1 MEAIMD
7 NLYAKISIKRI
18 EKLMENQ
25 NQYDNPSDMIAD
37 IIHWCKANDVSFE
50 ETLNRAY
57 DYVESDLEEEILA
70 EDDGA

>member
-1 MEAIMD
+1 MD

-18 EKLMENQ
+18 EKLIENQ

>member
-1 MEAIMD
+1 MD

-57 DYVESDLEEEILA
+57 DYVELDLEEEILA

>member
-1 MEAIMD
+1 MD
-7 NLYAKISIKRI
+7 NIYAKISINRI
-18 EKLMENQ
+18 EKIMENQ

>member
-1 MEAIMD
+1 MD
-7 NLYAKISIKRI
+7 NLYAKISVKRI

-37 IIHWCKANDVSFE
+37 IIHWCRANDVSFE

>member
-57 DYVESDLEEEILA
+57 DYVELDLEEEILA

>member
-1 MEAIMD
+1 MD
-7 NLYAKISIKRI
+7 NLYAKISINRI

>member
-1 MEAIMD
+1 MD